1 MGLLERPQV
10 DRHSLLEWSLYRNVD
25 ALTPETLVEDVR
37 SVLPGHVVRI
47 SNGEITSKQ
56 YYSPDRP
63 CQRGALQASQGR
75 APRGRDRRHGRDPE

>member
-25 ALTPETLVEDVR
+25 ALTPETLVEGVR

-47 SNGEITSKQ
+47 SNGEISSKQ
-56 YYSPDRP
+56 YYLRSPMSARSTTGIIRP
-63 CQRGALQASQGR
+63 RASR
-75 APRGRDRRHGRDPE
+75 T